1 MYLNKGK
8 LLGVIVTI
16 LTIITS
22 GTLIG
27 YELDNTKIEFIICV
41 IGILIAVT
49 TFPSL
54 LNKIKKMTIFV
65 LLIVLTTIVQLLLY
79 PEMIGQ
85 WFRLVLLIFI
95 YLGLINYFILR
106 QVDIFYIYYYT
117 FLVFMIISFIIY
129 CMVNVFNINLPY
141 YIYSNGW
148 LPDYKSYF
156 CIYYERLDLSKEL
169 IGKIAITRNG
179 GFFSEPGLYSVYICF
194 NLFLALF
201 WKEKM
206 KKIEVLIYIV
216 VILSTVSTT
225 GIIVALLMIGYYIV
239 VGRDHLIRKK
249 SIILGIVLVI
259 IIFFII
265 NELLLKKSVEHS
277 FSFSARMY
285 DLIGGIQL
293 FIQKPL
299 FGWGYRN
306 ADIFYEFQ
314 RTIFK
319 ALRGNSN
326 GIATILY
333 QLGIVGAGIY
343 TVPIYYALKSVRN
356 NIKAYRRLSFFIMIF
371 IVLIMGEPIQ
381 YMPIMFSILA
391 ICLGNYNVSKKEGL
405 KC

>member
-8 LLGVIVTI
+8 LLGVVVVI

-27 YELDNTKIEFIICV
+27 YELDNTKIEFIICG
-41 IGILIAVT
+41 IGILIAIT

-65 LLIVLTTIVQLLLY
+65 LLIVLITIVQLLLY

-85 WFRLVLLIFI
+85 WFRLVLLVFI
-95 YLGLINYFILR
+95 YLGLVNYFILH
-106 QVDIFYIYYYT
+106 QVNIFYIYYYT
-117 FLVFMIISFIIY
+117 FFVLMITSFIIY

-169 IGKIAITRNG
+169 IGGIEITRNG
-179 GFFSEPGLYSVYICF
+179 GFFTEPGLYAMYICL

-201 WKEKM
+201 CSEKT
-206 KKIEVLIYIV
+206 KKSEVLTYIV

-225 GIIVALLMIGYYIV
+225 GIIVALLMLGYYVV
-239 VGRDHLIRKK
+239 VGRDYLIRKK
-249 SIILGIVLVI
+249 SIILGIVLVM
-259 IIFFII
+259 IIFAII

-306 ADIFYEFQ
+306 ADIFYDFQ
-314 RTIFK
+314 RTTFG

-326 GIATILY
+326 GITTILY

-343 TVPIYYALKSVRN
+343 TVPIYCALKSARN
-356 NIKAYRRLSFFIMIF
+356 DIKAYRRLCFFIIIF
-371 IVLIMGEPIQ
+371 IVLIMSEPIQ
-381 YMPIMFSILA
+381 YMPVMFSILA
-391 ICLGNYNVSKKEGL
+391 IWLENYNVLKKEGL